1 MLEIPGAELL
11 SAQLA
16 KSGFAPV
23 EDAVPSDEQTLQLLD
38 YRSEQCR
45 IVFDRLTI
53 NREDSLATL
62 SDVSVHSVWMR

>member
-1 MLEIPGAELL
+1 M
-11 SAQLA
+11 
-16 KSGFAPV
+16 

-38 YRSEQCR
+38 YRSERCR

-53 NREDSLATL
+53 NREDSIATL